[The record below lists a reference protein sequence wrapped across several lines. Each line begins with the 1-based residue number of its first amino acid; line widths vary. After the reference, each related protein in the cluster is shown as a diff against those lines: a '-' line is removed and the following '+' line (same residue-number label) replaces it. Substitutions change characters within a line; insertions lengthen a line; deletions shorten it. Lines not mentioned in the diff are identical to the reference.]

1 MKVISIVGSTGSIG
15 KSTLDVI
22 RLHRDSFKI
31 FALSCNKNINLLI
44 KQAIEFDPEYLVCTS
59 EFDAHKL
66 KDNLPS
72 GIKPKILFSKD
83 SNNFIVSQNDVTH
96 VVAAISGSAG
106 LESTYH
112 AAKSNKVILLANK
125 ESMVIAGP
133 IIMDLI
139 KKNNSSIIP
148 IDSEH
153 NAIYQALQGSPN
165 KIKFLKRII
174 LTASGGPFL
183 NTPLKDISHVN
194 VEDALKHPN
203 WKMGKKI
210 TIDSATMMNKG
221 LEVIEASYLFGLNI
235 KQIDVLI
242 HPQSIIHSL
251 VEYVDGSYLTQ
262 LGSPDM
268 RIPISYALGFPD
280 RVKSGALFLDLTD
293 KNLVFLKPDNK
304 KFPCLNLAYEA
315 LEFGHNYCI
324 ALNAANEIA
333 VDAFLEK
340 KIKFSDI
347 FRINLNI
354 LSLISN
360 LKLSSVEEVIDYDL
374 EIRSKT
380 KELVGKKL

>member
-1 MKVISIVGSTGSIG
+1 MKVISILGSTGSIG
-15 KSTLDVI
+15 RSTLDVI
-22 RLHRDSFKI
+22 RLHRNSFKI

-59 EFDAHKL
+59 ELDSQKL
-66 KDNLPS
+66 KDSLPS
-72 GIKPKILFSKD
+72 SIKTKILFSKD
-83 SNNFIVSQNDVTH
+83 SNNFIASHVDVTH

-106 LESTYH
+106 LESTFH

-133 IIMDLI
+133 IIMGLI

-153 NAIYQALQGSPN
+153 NAIYQALQGLPN
-165 KIKFLKRII
+165 KKKFLKRII

-183 NTPLKDISHVN
+183 NTPLKDIAHVN

-203 WKMGKKI
+203 WKMGQKV

-221 LEVIEASYLFGLNI
+221 LEVIEASFLFGLNK

-280 RVKSGALFLDLTD
+280 RVTSGALFLDLTD

-315 LEFGHNYCI
+315 LENSHNYCI

-333 VDAFLEK
+333 VDAFLDK

-347 FRINLNI
+347 FSINSNI
-354 LSLISN
+354 LSLIN
-360 LKLSSVEEVIDYDL
+360 TLKLSSFEEVIEYDL
-374 EIRSKT
+374 EIRLKT
-380 KELVGKKL
+380 KELVSRKL

>member
-1 MKVISIVGSTGSIG
+1 MKVISILGSTGSIG
-15 KSTLDVI
+15 RSTLDVI
-22 RLHRDSFKI
+22 RLHRNSFKI

-59 EFDAHKL
+59 ELDSQKL
-66 KDNLPS
+66 KDSLPS
-72 GIKPKILFSKD
+72 SIKTKILFSKD
-83 SNNFIVSQNDVTH
+83 SNNFIASHVDVTH

-106 LESTYH
+106 LESTFH

-133 IIMDLI
+133 IIMGLI
-139 KKNNSSIIP
+139 KKNKSSIIP

-153 NAIYQALQGSPN
+153 NAIYQALQGLPN
-165 KIKFLKRII
+165 KKKFLKRII

-183 NTPLKDISHVN
+183 NTPLKDIAHVN

-203 WKMGKKI
+203 WKMGQKV

-221 LEVIEASYLFGLNI
+221 LEVIEASFLFGLNK

-280 RVKSGALFLDLTD
+280 RVTSGALFLDLTD

-315 LEFGHNYCI
+315 LENSHNYCI

-333 VDAFLEK
+333 VDAFLDK

-347 FRINLNI
+347 FRINFNI
-354 LSLISN
+354 LSLIN
-360 LKLSSVEEVIDYDL
+360 TLNLSSIEEVIDYDL

-380 KELVGKKL
+380 KELVGIKF

>member
-1 MKVISIVGSTGSIG
+1 MKVISILGSTGSIG
-15 KSTLDVI
+15 RSTLDVI
-22 RLHRDSFKI
+22 RLHRNSFKI

-59 EFDAHKL
+59 ELDSQKL
-66 KDNLPS
+66 KDSLPS
-72 GIKPKILFSKD
+72 SIKTKILFSKD
-83 SNNFIVSQNDVTH
+83 SNNFIASHVDVTH

-106 LESTYH
+106 LESTFH

-133 IIMDLI
+133 IIMGLI
-139 KKNNSSIIP
+139 KKNKSSIIP

-153 NAIYQALQGSPN
+153 NAIYQALQGLPN
-165 KIKFLKRII
+165 KKKFLKRII

-183 NTPLKDISHVN
+183 NTPLKDIAHVN

-203 WKMGKKI
+203 WKMGQKV

-221 LEVIEASYLFGLNI
+221 LEVIEASFLFGLNK

-280 RVKSGALFLDLTD
+280 RVTSGALFLDLTD
-293 KNLVFLKPDNK
+293 KNLVFLKLDNK

-315 LEFGHNYCI
+315 LENSHNYCI

-333 VDAFLEK
+333 VDAFLDK

-347 FRINLNI
+347 FSINSNI
-354 LSLISN
+354 LSLIN
-360 LKLSSVEEVIDYDL
+360 TLKLSSFEEVIEYDL
-374 EIRSKT
+374 EIRLKT
-380 KELVGKKL
+380 KELVSRKL